1 LNKMELK
8 KIILLGGL
16 LVILIVMSLV
26 FFLSDGEEEIIPPQK
41 PAAEDL
47 EQPESG
53 QNETE
58 TVKLFFLSEEDGL
71 LHSEERE
78 IIVSSSLHMKART
91 IIEELIRGSQNG
103 LISPLPP
110 ETELR
115 EFFLSAEGVAYVDF
129 SKDFQDDHPSGAS
142 AEITTVYSVV
152 NTLIFN
158 LDEIKKVFILI
169 DGGEKETLSGHID
182 LSRPFVPKFDLIVE

>member
-1 LNKMELK
+1 MELK
-8 KIILLGGL
+8 KIILLGVL
-16 LVILIVMSLV
+16 LITFIVMSLV
-26 FFLSDGEEEIIPPQK
+26 FFLSDGEEEIIPSQK
-41 PAAEDL
+41 PAVIDL
-47 EQPESG
+47 EQQQSG

-58 TVKLFFLSEEDGL
+58 KVTLFFLSEEDGL
-71 LHSEERE
+71 LHPEERE
-78 IIVSSSLHMKART
+78 IIVSPSLDMKART
-91 IIEELIRGSQNG
+91 IIAELIRGSQKN
-103 LISPLPP
+103 LISPFPP
-110 ETELR
+110 ETVLR

-142 AEITTVYSVV
+142 AEIATVYSVV

-158 LDEIKKVFILI
+158 LDKIKKVFILI